1 MKHQDEN
8 LSLLLDDDS
17 EADVTA
23 VLDEV
28 TADVNLQYRV
38 RRYQIIGEVLRNE
51 LPQAI
56 DTDFHHGVM
65 ARIRQQ
71 SPSLEVHDKLSDQG
85 NERGNELGNDR
96 GTVVPLLARAWFRP
110 FAGLAVAASVAV
122 VTVALWQPL
131 QQQGALPD
139 DGLASA
145 DQQKADQQKIEQLAG
160 QQVVVS
166 AVPVSSRV
174 QSGTRWKLEQESP
187 VLQRKLNAYLVNHTE
202 YSSSMQGL
210 IPQARVAGFDAEQ

>member
-8 LSLLLDDDS
+8 LSLLLDGDS

-28 TADVNLQYRV
+28 VADVNLQYRM
-38 RRYQIIGEVLRNE
+38 RRYQIIGEALRNE

-56 DTDFHHGVM
+56 DTDFHHAVM
-65 ARIRQQ
+65 AKIRQP
-71 SPSLEVHDKLSDQG
+71 SPNLETHDKQSDQVSD
-85 NERGNELGNDR
+85 LDI
-96 GTVVPLLARAWFRP
+96 VVPLLSRAWFRP

-131 QQQGALPD
+131 QQQGALPN
-139 DGLASA
+139 DGLASV
-145 DQQKADQQKIEQLAG
+145 DQQVADQQKIEQLAG
-160 QQVVVS
+160 QQVVGS

>member
-17 EADVTA
+17 EADVNA

-28 TADVNLQYRV
+28 MADVNLQYRV

-65 ARIRQQ
+65 TRIREQ
-71 SPSLEVHDKLSDQG
+71 SPSLEVHDKHSDQG
-85 NERGNELGNDR
+85 NELGNELGNHQ
-96 GTVVPLLARAWFRP
+96 GNVVPLLARPWFRP
-110 FAGLAVAASVAV
+110 FAGLAVAVSVAV

-131 QQQGALPD
+131 QQQGALPN

-145 DQQKADQQKIEQLAG
+145 DQLKIEQLAG
-160 QQVVVS
+160 QPVVGS

-210 IPQARVAGFDAEQ
+210 IPQARVAGFDAE

>member
-17 EADVTA
+17 DADVNA

-28 TADVNLQYRV
+28 MADVNLQYRM
-38 RRYQIIGEVLRNE
+38 RRYQIIGEALRNE
-51 LPQAI
+51 LPRAI
-56 DTDFHHGVM
+56 DTDFNHGVM
-65 ARIRQQ
+65 ARIREQ
-71 SPSLEVHDKLSDQG
+71 SPNLEPHDRHSD
-85 NERGNELGNDR
+85 LGN
-96 GTVVPLLARAWFRP
+96 VVPLLARAWFKP

-131 QQQGALPD
+131 QQQGALPND
-139 DGLASA
+139 SLVS
-145 DQQKADQQKIEQLAG
+145 ADQQKIEQLAG
-160 QQVVVS
+160 QQVVGS

>member
-1 MKHQDEN
+1 MKDQDEK

-17 EADVTA
+17 ATDMNA

-28 TADVNLQYRV
+28 MADVNLQYRMQ
-38 RRYQIIGEVLRNE
+38 RYQIIGETMRNE

-56 DTDFHHGVM
+56 DTGFHHSVM
-65 ARIRQQ
+65 AKIREQ
-71 SPSLEVHDKLSDQG
+71 SPSAVLHDKVDTPVKAL
-85 NERGNELGNDR
+85 
-96 GTVVPLLARAWFRP
+96 PLLARTWFKP

-131 QQQGALPD
+131 QQQGAVPN
-139 DGLASA
+139 DGLVSA
-145 DQQKADQQKIEQLAG
+145 DQQKVEQLAG
-160 QQVVVS
+160 QQVVS
-166 AVPVSSRV
+166 AAVPVSSRV

-202 YSSSMQGL
+202 YSNSIQGL

>member
-17 EADVTA
+17 EADVNA

-28 TADVNLQYRV
+28 MADVNLQYRM
-38 RRYQIIGEVLRNE
+38 RRYQIIGETLRNE

-65 ARIRQQ
+65 ARIREQ
-71 SPSLEVHDKLSDQG
+71 SPNLEAHDRHSDQG
-85 NERGNELGNDR
+85 N
-96 GTVVPLLARAWFRP
+96 VAPLLARAWFKP

-131 QQQGALPD
+131 QQQGALPND
-139 DGLASA
+139 SLVS
-145 DQQKADQQKIEQLAG
+145 ADQQKIEQLAG
-160 QQVVVS
+160 QQVVGS

-174 QSGTRWKLEQESP
+174 HSGTRWKLEQESP

>member
-28 TADVNLQYRV
+28 VADVNLQYRM
-38 RRYQIIGEVLRNE
+38 RRYQIIGEALRNE
-51 LPQAI
+51 LPQTI

-65 ARIRQQ
+65 AKIRQQ
-71 SPSLEVHDKLSDQG
+71 SPNLGAHDKQGDQV
-85 NERGNELGNDR
+85 NDR
-96 GTVVPLLARAWFRP
+96 GIVVPLLSRAWFRP

-131 QQQGALPD
+131 QQQGGLPN
-139 DGLASA
+139 DGLASV
-145 DQQKADQQKIEQLAG
+145 DQQKIEQLAG
-160 QQVVVS
+160 QQVVGS

-202 YSSSMQGL
+202 YSSSIQGL
-210 IPQARVAGFDAEQ
+210 IPQARVAGFDAE

>member
-1 MKHQDEN
+1 MKDQDEK

-17 EADVTA
+17 EADVNA

-28 TADVNLQYRV
+28 MADVNLQYRM
-38 RRYQIIGEVLRNE
+38 RRYQIIGEAMRNE

-56 DTDFHHGVM
+56 NTDFHHSVM
-65 ARIRQQ
+65 VKVREQ
-71 SPSLEVHDKLSDQG
+71 SASFEVTDKVSDQAK
-85 NERGNELGNDR
+85 
-96 GTVVPLLARAWFRP
+96 VVPLLARAWFRP

-131 QQQGALPD
+131 QQQGTLSN
-139 DGLASA
+139 DGLVS
-145 DQQKADQQKIEQLAG
+145 ADQQKIEQLAG
-160 QQVVVS
+160 QQVAGS
-166 AVPVSSRV
+166 AVPVSTRIHN
-174 QSGTRWKLEQESP
+174 GTRWKLEQESP

-202 YSSSMQGL
+202 YSNSMQGL

>member
-17 EADVTA
+17 EADLNA
-23 VLDEV
+23 VVDEV
-28 TADVNLQYRV
+28 MGDVNLQYRM
-38 RRYQIIGEVLRNE
+38 RRYQIIGETLRNE

-65 ARIRQQ
+65 ARIREQ
-71 SPSLEVHDKLSDQG
+71 SPNLEVAAKRSDRRNDQG
-85 NERGNELGNDR
+85 N
-96 GTVVPLLARAWFRP
+96 VVPLLARAWFRP
-110 FAGLAVAASVAV
+110 FAGLAVATSVAV

-131 QQQGALPD
+131 QPQGVLPN

-160 QQVVVS
+160 QQLVGS
-166 AVPVSSRV
+166 AVPVSSQI
-174 QSGTRWKLEQESP
+174 QSGTRWKLEQESA

-202 YSSSMQGL
+202 YSNSMQGL

>member
-17 EADVTA
+17 EADVNA

-28 TADVNLQYRV
+28 MADVNLQYRV

-65 ARIRQQ
+65 ARIREQ
-71 SPSLEVHDKLSDQG
+71 SANLEAHEKHSELGRD
-85 NERGNELGNDR
+85 RGNIMP
-96 GTVVPLLARAWFRP
+96 VQARAWFRP

-131 QQQGALPD
+131 QQQGALPN

-145 DQQKADQQKIEQLAG
+145 DQLKIEQLAG
-160 QQVVVS
+160 QPVVGS

-202 YSSSMQGL
+202 YSNSMQGL

>member
-8 LSLLLDDDS
+8 LSLLLDHDS
-17 EADVTA
+17 EADVNA

-28 TADVNLQYRV
+28 MADVNLQYRM
-38 RRYQIIGEVLRNE
+38 RRYQIIGEALRNA

-65 ARIRQQ
+65 ARIREQ
-71 SPSLEVHDKLSDQG
+71 SPNLEAHDKHRDQG
-85 NERGNELGNDR
+85 NNQDN
-96 GTVVPLLARAWFRP
+96 VVPLLARAWFKP

-131 QQQGALPD
+131 QQRGALPND
-139 DGLASA
+139 ALAS
-145 DQQKADQQKIEQLAG
+145 ADQQKIEQLAG
-160 QQVVVS
+160 QKVVGS

-174 QSGTRWKLEQESP
+174 HSGTRWKLEQESP

>member
-17 EADVTA
+17 EADVDA

-28 TADVNLQYRV
+28 MADVNLQYRM
-38 RRYQIIGEVLRNE
+38 RRYQIIGETLRNE

-65 ARIRQQ
+65 AKIREQ
-71 SPSLEVHDKLSDQG
+71 SPKLEAHGNHSDQV
-85 NERGNELGNDR
+85 NELGR
-96 GTVVPLLARAWFRP
+96 GNVVPLLTRAWFRP

-131 QQQGALPD
+131 QQQGKPN
-139 DGLASA
+139 DGLVS
-145 DQQKADQQKIEQLAG
+145 ADQQKIEQLAG
-160 QQVVVS
+160 QQVVGS
-166 AVPVSSRV
+166 AVPVSSRL
-174 QSGTRWKLEQESP
+174 QSGTRWKLEQESS
-187 VLQRKLNAYLVNHTE
+187 VVQRKLNAYLVNHTE